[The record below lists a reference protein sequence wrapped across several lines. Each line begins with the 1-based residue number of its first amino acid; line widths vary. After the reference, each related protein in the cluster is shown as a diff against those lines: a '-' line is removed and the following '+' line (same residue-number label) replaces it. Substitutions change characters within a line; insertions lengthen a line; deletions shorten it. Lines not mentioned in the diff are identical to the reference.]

1 MRRVFRLY
9 KVFISQH
16 LKRLME
22 YKIDFLTGALSF
34 FILQAVNILFLSII
48 FSQIPNLKGW
58 SFEEII
64 FIYGFSLIPKGL
76 DHLLTDNLWK
86 VAYFIV
92 QRGEFDK
99 YLTRPINTL
108 FHVIVEEFQID
119 ALGELIMGIALIA
132 SVVGRLGV
140 TISPLDV
147 VLMLIVIPFAA
158 LIYTSIKTITAAIA
172 FWTKRSG
179 HITQVFYMMS
189 DFAKYPTKIYNN
201 VIRNLITYVVPFA
214 FTAFYPASYFL
225 TKQDPFF
232 NIGLPIIISSVMF
245 CISILIWNRGIKA
258 YESAGS

>member
-1 MRRVFRLY
+1 
-9 KVFISQH
+9 
-16 LKRLME
+16 ME

-48 FSQIPNLKGW
+48 FSQIPDLKGW
-58 SFEEII
+58 SFEQII

-92 QRGEFDK
+92 RRGEFDK

-119 ALGELIMGIALIA
+119 ALGELIMGIVLVA
-132 SVVGRLGV
+132 SVIGRLGIV
-140 TISPLDV
+140 ITSLDIL
-147 VLMLIVIPFAA
+147 LMLIVIPFAA
-158 LIYTSIKTITAAIA
+158 LIYTSIKTITAAVA
-172 FWTKRSG
+172 FWTKQSG

-189 DFAKYPTKIYNN
+189 DFAKYPTKIYNDI
-201 VIRNLITYVVPFA
+201 IRNVITYVVPFA
-214 FTAFYPASYFL
+214 FTAFYPANYFL
-225 TKQDPFF
+225 TKRDPWFH
-232 NIGLPIIISSVMF
+232 IGLPIVISSVMF
-245 CISILIWNRGIKA
+245 VVAVLVWNRGIRA